1 MKVETPPP
9 TQNKKMTLDL
19 KQILPPPMPKP
30 QPKIVPPQKPTPP
43 PTPPVVTPPPLPK
56 PKPKPK
62 PIVEPIKRKILN
74 ESKRIFAQKS
84 KEENNATKPT
94 PKKEKKVVKKV
105 DKKIEKPKKIEKKI
119 VKKELP
125 KKVVKKRVVKKRVRS
140 KDALANFLMGSPSPA
155 YTPVSA
161 PPSRAQKMINQLYGP
176 EFKSFTP
183 TQKKFIRNN
192 LSLIQRITQN
202 TLSVHGYPSVAVR
215 TQQQGTNVVSFYLHP
230 NGDISNLRLKTPIG
244 YSALDQNTLDVI
256 RIAYKKYPLPNKKT
270 KIIFY
275 VSYQLY

>member
-1 MKVETPPP
+1 MKFDIPPP

-19 KQILPPPMPKP
+19 KQLLPPPIPKP

-43 PTPPVVTPPPLPK
+43 PPVVTPPVIPK
-56 PKPKPK
+56 PTPK
-62 PIVEPIKRKILN
+62 PIAEPMKRKILN
-74 ESKRIFAQKS
+74 ESKKIFAQKS

-94 PKKEKKVVKKV
+94 PKSKE
-105 DKKIEKPKKIEKKI
+105 KI
-119 VKKELP
+119 VKKKTVP
-125 KKVVKKRVVKKRVRS
+125 KKPTKKSPKRVVQKRVVKKRVRS
-140 KDALANFLMGSPSPA
+140 KDPLANFLMGSPSPA

-161 PPSRAQKMINQLYGP
+161 PPSRTQQMINQLYGP

-192 LSLIQRITQN
+192 LSQIQRITQN

-215 TQQQGTNVVSFYLHP
+215 TRQQGTNVVSFYLHP

-256 RIAYKKYPLPNKKT
+256 RIAYKEYPLPNKKT